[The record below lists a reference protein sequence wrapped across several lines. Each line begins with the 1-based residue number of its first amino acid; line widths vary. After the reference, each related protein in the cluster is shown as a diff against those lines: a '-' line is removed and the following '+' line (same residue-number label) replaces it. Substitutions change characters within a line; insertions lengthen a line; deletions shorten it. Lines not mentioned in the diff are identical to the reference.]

1 MGRGS
6 LERPPGR
13 NLEGVVGSGLD
24 QGLGKGMARRE

>member
-13 NLEGVVGSGLD
+13 ILEGVVGSGLD
-24 QGLGKGMARRE
+24 QGLGKGTPRKE